1 MEQSAQ
7 RPQPPL
13 SEKQWPVAPTHE
25 PVDSYGR
32 QSIETPAATLH
43 RTNAHDIS
51 TVGRGSRLSPD
62 EVEAVQA
69 LKHLRT
75 DAVHPPKRQR
85 NGYSSDLNTEAAL
98 YPSHPA
104 ESSHDP
110 EPLLSLLTSQHPYL
124 SSAINVPLS
133 AYSSTK
139 SYSRS
144 FKYGAELVERHIGS
158 PVASTV
164 NTASRI
170 TGVETGVR
178 WWLQKP
184 GSPTSERRSKR
195 RRTKETHDDP
205 SNDMD
210 VEQGLISDPP
220 GYHSVRRTSND
231 SLIENLPPYDDQQA
245 PSYQPQDPSLED
257 SQNSTAP
264 SDPSWQMRIVTSTSG
279 LSVAL
284 SEESLRSLRYCLSW
298 LKGVNSYVSRM
309 IINLRDAIREL
320 DSPPSDPAV
329 ATQPTETSTSSPNA
343 KDKSTIVQRVRLI
356 KTGILQALDELKNVV
371 SRYAGNAL
379 PANAQRLIRGQI
391 TTFKYRYSL
400 AWSAESNK
408 AQQSPNPPGIK
419 TAEHAETERSRHEIT
434 TARQVLVLASEGLD
448 MIAQIS
454 GVIDG
459 TITSAED
466 WLSRFGGRGQQR
478 QGGSMEQSPQQHERR
493 DEKKGLV
500 WDEKMGVLSLEDMK
514 AEDEKM
520 ADA

>member
-1 MEQSAQ
+1 M
-7 RPQPPL
+7 
-13 SEKQWPVAPTHE
+13 
-25 PVDSYGR
+25 
-32 QSIETPAATLH
+32 
-43 RTNAHDIS
+43 
-51 TVGRGSRLSPD
+51 
-62 EVEAVQA
+62 
-69 LKHLRT
+69 
-75 DAVHPPKRQR
+75 
-85 NGYSSDLNTEAAL
+85 
-98 YPSHPA
+98 
-104 ESSHDP
+104 
-110 EPLLSLLTSQHPYL
+110 
-124 SSAINVPLS
+124 PLS

-139 SYSRS
+139 SYSPS

-164 NTASRI
+164 NTASRL

-184 GSPTSERRSKR
+184 GSPTPERSSKR
-195 RRTKETHDDP
+195 RRTKEPHDNSSDG
-205 SNDMD
+205 MD
-210 VEQGLISDPP
+210 IEQGFSPDPP

-231 SLIENLPPYDDQQA
+231 SLVENLPPYDDQQA
-245 PSYQPQDPSLED
+245 PGYQPQDPSLKD
-257 SQNSTAP
+257 GHDSTAP

-309 IINLRDAIREL
+309 IISLRDTIREL
-320 DSPPSDPAV
+320 DSPPSDPV
-329 ATQPTETSTSSPNA
+329 AATPPTETSTSSPGA
-343 KDKSTIVQRVRLI
+343 RDGLTVVQRVRLI
-356 KTGILQALDELKNVV
+356 KSGILQALDELKNVV

-379 PANAQRLIRGQI
+379 PANAQRLIRGQF

-400 AWSAESNK
+400 AWSAESTK
-408 AQQSPNPPGIK
+408 AQQSSDLPGNQSSDSV
-419 TAEHAETERSRHEIT
+419 ETERTRHEIT

-478 QGGSMEQSPQQHERR
+478 EGSVVEQSPQQQERK

-500 WDEKMGVLSLEDMK
+500 WDEKMGVLSLEDLK

-520 ADA
+520 VDA